1 MKYNFKID
9 NDVLRCRM
17 CGAKVSACKTETGW
31 ILSSSSE
38 GDEGK
43 GICHECLVEHCC
55 GTNCLGCNWY
65 QYPNCPHIQTK
76 KIYMEGKL

>member
-9 NDVLRCRM
+9 NNVLRCGI
-17 CGAKVSACKTETGW
+17 CGQKVSVCKTEDGW

-55 GTNCLGCNWY
+55 NTNCFGCDWY
-65 QYPNCPHIQTK
+65 QYPKCPHIETK
-76 KIYMEGKL
+76 KIYMES